1 MGKLED
7 LLEFQNE
14 HIETKIVF
22 YDSSWNST
30 FLFGAQDLNIKLTM
44 SFKFHWLSV
53 IVESPLVI
61 YLNCLLN
68 GTTSPYSAVCDINR
82 PFHLHNQLD
91 QHVTH

>member
-1 MGKLED
+1 MDKNLFFEFKQFSSKELQRGLFSVIRLMVHLQYMGKLED

-44 SFKFHWLSV
+44 SFKFH
-53 IVESPLVI
+53 
-61 YLNCLLN
+61 
-68 GTTSPYSAVCDINR
+68 
-82 PFHLHNQLD
+82 
-91 QHVTH
+91 